1 MRIAGAGGAPKEI
14 VSQAESRTD
23 PPSTAPGSGAVDLLQ
38 IEAVRMEGG
47 DGHGHVTGVQW
58 RDPETGQ
65 SGRCSR
71 AEMVSWINGG
81 NRAYVVGE
89 SGKSVAVLIG
99 AADPP
104 YLRTRDDGRWTD
116 DLLGLGRY

>member
-1 MRIAGAGGAPKEI
+1 
-14 VSQAESRTD
+14 
-23 PPSTAPGSGAVDLLQ
+23 
-38 IEAVRMEGG
+38 MEGG
-47 DGHGHVTGVQW
+47 DGHGHITGVQW

-89 SGKSVAVLIG
+89 SGKSVAVLVG